1 MSIGYNEN
9 DIPNRNTA
17 LAASSQISADAA
29 AIANQK
35 AMEENIAPAKKGAK
49 AATRKYDPS
58 GGLISRSDQ
67 PSAVYQPTAS
77 TAASGG
83 NGKKIVNTFTR
94 FDGKQIGV
102 YDDGTIV
109 ELGQSVDTVGQRK
122 SAFDILKT
130 EFTQYGLGDL
140 IGDSLELATQSVGPN
155 EFALTLRA
163 GKAYTDRFSANAER
177 IKKGLSAL
185 SPAEYIKLEDQYQST
200 MRSYGLPA
208 DMYTTGKAGRQP
220 GLEKF
225 ITGDVSPVELEDR
238 IQLAVNKVQNAS
250 PDVLQ
255 AFEKFYPG
263 VNKANLV
270 AYVLN
275 PELALPTIRR
285 QIQSAEIGGAAMQS
299 GFNLGQKPEEIAG
312 YASRA
317 SELAAAGVTR
327 ERAQEGYQAI
337 AGGLQRGAELSAI
350 YGENAYTQKGAEQ
363 ELFNLSG
370 GTEYATQRKR
380 LASKERA
387 TFGGQSGV
395 TSGAL
400 KRDRAGG
407 F

>member
-29 AIANQK
+29 AVANQK
-35 AMEENIAPAKKGAK
+35 AMEANIAPAKKGAK
-49 AATRKYDPS
+49 AATRTYDPS

-67 PSAVYQPTAS
+67 PSTMYQPTAS

-83 NGKKIVNTFTR
+83 SGKKIVSTFTNI
-94 FDGKQIGV
+94 DGKQIGV
-102 YDDGTIV
+102 YSDGTTV
-109 ELGQSVDTVGQRK
+109 EIGQSVDTVGQRK

-130 EFTQYGLGDL
+130 EFTKYGLGDL
-140 IGDSLELATQSVGPN
+140 IGDSLDLATQGVNPA
-155 EFALTLRA
+155 EFSLTLS
-163 GKAYTDRFSANAER
+163 GKKAYTDRFSANAER
-177 IKKGLSAL
+177 IKKGLSVL

-208 DMYTTGKAGRQP
+208 DMYTTGVAGRQP

-225 ITGDVSPVELEDR
+225 IAGDVSPVELEDR

-285 QIQSAEIGGAAMQS
+285 QIQSAEIGGAAIQS
-299 GFNLGQKPEEIAG
+299 GMETSLN
-312 YASRA
+312 RA

-337 AGGLQRGAELSAI
+337 AGGLQRGTQLSSI